1 MEKIGKIVIYVPRV
15 NGGSKYEYPRQR
27 WVQLV
32 LYIVKTRK
40 NLPGTGSQDNEK
52 YTRKGSQDNE
62 KYTRKDSQD
71 NEKYTRGEGCQEQ
84 EKYTKKSIPGLGKV
98 YQEKY
103 TRTRKSIPRK
113 VYQD

>member
-1 MEKIGKIVIYVPRV
+1 MEKFGKIVIYVPRV

-52 YTRKGSQDNE
+52 YTRK
-62 KYTRKDSQD
+62 DSQD
-71 NEKYTRGEGCQEQ
+71 NEKYIRGEGCQEQ
-84 EKYTKKSIPGLGKV
+84 EKYTKKSIPGLRKV

>member
-1 MEKIGKIVIYVPRV
+1 MEKFGKIVIYVPRV

-40 NLPGTGSQDNEK
+40 NLPGTGSQGNEK
-52 YTRKGSQDNE
+52 YTRKG
-62 KYTRKDSQD
+62 SQD

-84 EKYTKKSIPGLGKV
+84 EKYTKKSIPGLRKV